1 MSPSDKTAQ
10 IIDEI
15 LHSKD
20 RRTSNRMPIERDVR
34 YKVLGIKRNSI
45 KQAGSGRTLNIS
57 RSGMLITTETA
68 VAAGERIQVSVSWPA
83 QLRGVI
89 PLKLVA
95 HGHVVRGEKTRAA
108 ISIEKHEFK
117 PIGIRG
123 L

>member
-34 YKVLGIKRNSI
+34 YKVLGIKRNSV
-45 KQAGSGRTLNIS
+45 KQAGFGRTLNIS

-95 HGHVVRGEKTRAA
+95 HGHVVRGEQTKAA
-108 ISIEKHEFK
+108 VSIEKHEFK
-117 PIGIRG
+117 PLGIRG